1 VQFVFFVSSPHLSL
15 VLVVHTLQEL
25 RKLCRAGSSTVHAKS
40 AVDFEIKRRSEWASY
55 WCTDYWVIL
64 QWVTLL
70 TFAVVLVLRLWCI
83 GWTSVNAG
91 RLSSSQ

>member
-1 VQFVFFVSSPHLSL
+1 M
-15 VLVVHTLQEL
+15 
-25 RKLCRAGSSTVHAKS
+25 CRAGSSTVHAKT
-40 AVDFEIKRRSEWASY
+40 AADFDVKRRSEWTSY

-70 TFAVVLVLRLWCI
+70 TFGVVLALRLWCI
-83 GWTSVNAG
+83 GWTSINAG